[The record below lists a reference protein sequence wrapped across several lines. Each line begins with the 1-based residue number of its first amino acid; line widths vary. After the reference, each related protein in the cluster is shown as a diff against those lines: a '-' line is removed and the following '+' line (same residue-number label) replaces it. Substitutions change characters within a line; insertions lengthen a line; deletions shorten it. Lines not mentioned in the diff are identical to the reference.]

1 MRYALLIYSSL
12 AATEE
17 RRNQDWWP
25 IEPTIAA
32 ILERPSVTGWVRLHH
47 AESATTLNLD
57 AGDRLLI
64 DGPFVDSKEYL
75 AGLITIEVDDL
86 DRALAFAD
94 ELQATRTAGAIEIRP
109 ALD

>member
-1 MRYALLIYSSL
+1 MRYALLIYNSL

-17 RRNQDWWP
+17 RRGQGWWP
-25 IEPTIAA
+25 IDPRIAA
-32 ILERPSVTGWVRLHH
+32 ILERPNVTGWVRLHH
-47 AESATTLNLD
+47 AESATTLTLED
-57 AGDRLLI
+57 GRKLLI

-86 DRALAFAD
+86 DQALAFAD
-94 ELQATRTAGAIEIRP
+94 ELQTTRSSGAIEVRP